1 MLSCDK
7 ELKNCN
13 SSVIGM
19 TVERVS
25 SKEFQS
31 LHCYRKY
38 VYVIYKIID
47 NN

>member
-13 SSVIGM
+13 SSVLSM
-19 TVERVS
+19 MVERVL

-38 VYVIYKIID
+38 VYVIYKVID

>member
-25 SKEFQS
+25 LKEFQIVAWLS
-31 LHCYRKY
+31 
-38 VYVIYKIID
+38 KIRLCD
-47 NN
+47 L

>member
-19 TVERVS
+19 TVERVL

-31 LHCYRKY
+31 LNCYRKY
-38 VYVIYKIID
+38 VYLIYKVID